1 MRIAILRAAV
11 AVLAAWT
18 TLLSPASGAQ
28 SYPSRPIKIVVPTPP
43 GGSTDLTTRMLA
55 TPLSQALGQPIVV
68 ENRPGASGAIG
79 ADVVAKAEPDGY
91 TLLMII
97 DQNTILPSLK
107 RHLNHSIVTSFAPI
121 SMVGKGSI
129 VLVANP
135 SVPARTIPELVAY
148 ARSNRGKLSMASPGT
163 GTSAH
168 LAGELFKQ
176 VTGLSD
182 ITHIPFKGG
191 GEAIGAVLGG
201 QVPLASMGMAPVLP
215 HIKAGKLIALGV
227 TGATRSPALP
237 DVPTM
242 AEAGLPGMVL
252 TNWLGLVAPAGTPP
266 AIINRLHDELLKTL
280 RLPVVVQGL
289 QGLAFEPA
297 PSPSPAD
304 FQKEIASELQR
315 WAKIVKSAGI
325 EAD

>member
-1 MRIAILRAAV
+1 
-11 AVLAAWT
+11 
-18 TLLSPASGAQ
+18 
-28 SYPSRPIKIVVPTPP
+28 
-43 GGSTDLTTRMLA
+43 
-55 TPLSQALGQPIVV
+55 
-68 ENRPGASGAIG
+68 
-79 ADVVAKAEPDGY
+79 
-91 TLLMII
+91 
-97 DQNTILPSLK
+97 
-107 RHLNHSIVTSFAPI
+107 
-121 SMVGKGSI
+121 
-129 VLVANP
+129 
-135 SVPARTIPELVAY
+135 
-148 ARSNRGKLSMASPGT
+148 MASPGT